1 MEASSKKN
9 RSYVF
14 IILHLSLFFSSL
26 SGVAS
31 KAAAKSPFLSW
42 DFFFFYGLVLFI
54 MFAYALIW
62 QQILKHTPLTMAYAN
77 KPVSL
82 LWGMIWGSLFF
93 NEKIDLNMILGSL
106 IIFAGIYLVVTS
118 DG

>member
-1 MEASSKKN
+1 MAKLQI
-9 RSYVF
+9 F
-14 IILHLSLFFSSL
+14 MILHLSLFFSSL

-31 KAAAKSPFLSW
+31 KMAAKSTFLSW
-42 DFFFFYGLVLFI
+42 EFFLYYGLVLFI

-62 QQILKHTPLTMAYAN
+62 QQVLKYVPLTLAYAN

-82 LWGMIWGSLFF
+82 IWGMVWGAIFF
-93 NEKIDLNMILGSL
+93 GEKIRLSMIAGAL

-118 DG
+118 DE

>member
-1 MEASSKKN
+1 MAKLQI
-9 RSYVF
+9 F
-14 IILHLSLFFSSL
+14 MILHLSLFFSSL

-31 KAAAKSPFLSW
+31 KMAAKSTFLSW
-42 DFFFFYGLVLFI
+42 EFFLYYGLVLFI

-62 QQILKHTPLTMAYAN
+62 QQVLKHVPLTLAYAN

-82 LWGMIWGSLFF
+82 IWGMVWGAIFF
-93 NEKIDLNMILGSL
+93 GEKIRLSMIAGAL

-118 DG
+118 DE

>member
-1 MEASSKKN
+1 MAKFQI
-9 RSYVF
+9 F

-31 KAAAKSPFLSW
+31 KMAAKSTFLSW
-42 DFFFFYGLVLFI
+42 EFFLYYGLVLFI

-62 QQILKHTPLTMAYAN
+62 QQVLKHVPLTLAYAN

-82 LWGMIWGSLFF
+82 IWGMVWGAIFF
-93 NEKIDLNMILGSL
+93 GEKIRLSMIAGAL

-118 DG
+118 DE